1 MGIQGVYSVLP
12 TPFHDDGSLDHE
24 SLRRV
29 IDLFIG
35 TGVDGLTTMGV
46 TSEVARLSDRERASV
61 LETVVTHVNGRVP
74 VVVGVTSDGLARS
87 IDYSQHA
94 QHIGACAVMVSPP
107 RLARPSS
114 DTVVSYYRAL
124 ADATALEIVVQ
135 DYPPV
140 SGFVMEPALLVRIT
154 REVPTARAIKLE
166 DAPTPWKTSR
176 IRERADGLPLAILG
190 GLGGV
195 FLLEELHAGADGAMT
210 GFAYPEALIDVVSA
224 FRAGRLDEAAAVF
237 FAWVPLMRF
246 EFQDVVGM
254 AVRKE
259 ILRRRGVLSSA
270 TVRQPAVRL
279 DATTLE
285 ALDRVL
291 AHVRRE
297 RGATW
302 ISV

>member
-140 SGFVMEPALLVRIT
+140 SGFVMEPALLVRIA

>member
-29 IDLFIG
+29 IDLFVG
-35 TGVDGLTTMGV
+35 AGVDGLTTMGV

-61 LETVVTHVNGRVP
+61 LETVVAHVNGRVP
-74 VVVGVTSDGLARS
+74 VVVGVTSDGLVRS

-94 QHIGACAVMVSPP
+94 QQIGAAAVMVSPP

-114 DTVVSYYRAL
+114 DTVVGYYRAL

-140 SGFVMEPALLVRIT
+140 SGFVMEPALLVRIA
-154 REVPTARAIKLE
+154 REVPRARAIKLE

-224 FRAGRLDEAAAVF
+224 FHAGRLDEAAAVF

-246 EFQDVVGM
+246 EFQDVIGM

-259 ILRRRGVLSSA
+259 LLRRRGVLSSA
-270 TVRQPAVRL
+270 MVRQPAARL

-291 AHVRRE
+291 AHVRAE